1 MYEYQRL
8 KIILEELS
16 IRKSMTLPEIQE
28 LLGVSMTT
36 VRRDIKILVDSQQVN
51 KVYGGIAVL
60 EHKPGALCKQR
71 ALPLSVP
78 APEAGEKLDIAR
90 TAATIIKDGD
100 AIYLD
105 SSPIIETMIPFL
117 QARDLTVVT
126 PSLANMEKL
135 FEKRISFIILDG
147 IISDEQGTIIYSDES
162 IIKLENM
169 GFDAIFLGTSGID
182 LVGGYTATSLYDSKI
197 RALMLKKSA
206 DKYILAETSS
216 FNKIFLKKFGEC
228 TMAKIVTRFD
238 ADLCQ
243 GYKDFIL

>member
-1 MYEYQRL
+1 
-8 KIILEELS
+8 
-16 IRKSMTLPEIQE
+16 
-28 LLGVSMTT
+28 MTT

-126 PSLANMEKL
+126 PPVWLIWKSSLKNGYPLLSWTGSYRTNKVRL
-135 FEKRISFIILDG
+135 F
-147 IISDEQGTIIYSDES
+147 
-162 IIKLENM
+162 
-169 GFDAIFLGTSGID
+169 
-182 LVGGYTATSLYDSKI
+182 I
-197 RALMLKKSA
+197 RTNPLSSWKTWALML
-206 DKYILAETSS
+206 
-216 FNKIFLKKFGEC
+216 FF
-228 TMAKIVTRFD
+228 
-238 ADLCQ
+238 
-243 GYKDFIL
+243 